1 MRSFWLK
8 KHENRLAAE
17 LLHPLGSL
25 SAPQTPSRVQKG
37 RETEGVARRTGLSL
51 EGREGKTGKGEMER
65 NGRERRKERR

>member
-1 MRSFWLK
+1 
-8 KHENRLAAE
+8 
-17 LLHPLGSL
+17 
-25 SAPQTPSRVQKG
+25 VQKG